1 MFPPPGYVGGTQLC
15 NSCAMDIDR
24 RQRIFGLALPIIGG
38 MVSQNLL
45 NIVDTAMVG
54 FLGDAALAAVGL
66 GGFVVFMCQALILGI
81 STGVQTS
88 AARRKGEGRVDRAAA
103 ILNTALVLV
112 LLVAPLMSLVL
123 IQLAEPVYPYLNS
136 DPAVIERG
144 VPYVEWR
151 LGAIVFVGMNFAF
164 RGYWNALDLSRIY
177 MTTLIFMHASN
188 IVLNYVL
195 IFGNFGAPALG
206 VTGAGMASAI
216 SMAIGTAIY
225 VFLGSRHILKSRFLR
240 GLATRSETISLIRIS
255 VPAGLQQLFFAAGL
269 TAMFWIIG
277 RIGTPE
283 LAAAN
288 VLVTV
293 LLFAIL
299 PGLGMGLACATLVGQ
314 ALGKRDP
321 ENAYQWA
328 FDVAKVTVVLLS
340 ILGLPMWLVPD
351 LVSSIFIHEDSTRAL
366 ARWPMRI
373 MGLTMPIEAVGFA
386 FMHGLLGAGDARRV
400 MRISIGTQWLLFL
413 PLAFLIGPFLGYGL
427 LGVWVWQGVTRAL
440 QAWLFLTMWRGRKW
454 QQIEV

>member
-1 MFPPPGYVGGTQLC
+1 MQQFPME
-15 NSCAMDIDR
+15 SAR
-24 RQRIFGLALPIIGG
+24 RERIFALALPIIGG

-66 GGFVVFMCQALILGI
+66 GGFIVFMCQALILGI

-88 AARRKGEGRVDRAAA
+88 AARRKGEGNPERAAA

-112 LLVAPLMSLVL
+112 LIVAPIFSLVL

-136 DPAVIERG
+136 DPEVIERG
-144 VPYVEWR
+144 VPYIEWR

-164 RGYWNALDLSRIY
+164 RGYWNALDLSKLY
-177 MTTLIFMHASN
+177 MKTLIFMHATN

-216 SMAIGTAIY
+216 SMAVGTVVY
-225 VFLGSRHILKSRFLR
+225 FYLGSRHIAEGCFLR
-240 GLATRSETISLIRIS
+240 CMASRAETASLVRVSIPS
-255 VPAGLQQLFFAAGL
+255 GVQQLFFAAGL
-269 TAMFWIIG
+269 VAMFWIIG
-277 RIGTPE
+277 RIGTPS

-299 PGLGMGLACATLVGQ
+299 PGLGLGLACATLVGQ
-314 ALGKRDP
+314 ALGSRDP
-321 ENAYQWA
+321 DDAYQWA
-328 FDVAKVTVVLLS
+328 FDVSKVTIILLT

-351 LVSSIFIHEDSTRAL
+351 LVSSIFIHEESTREL

-373 MGLTMPIEAVGFA
+373 MGLTMPIEAIGFA
-386 FMHGLLGAGDARRV
+386 FMHGMLGAGDARRV
-400 MRISIGTQWLLFL
+400 MFVSIGTQWLLFL
-413 PLAFLIGPFLGYGL
+413 PLAFVIGPMLGYGL
-427 LGVWVWQGVTRAL
+427 LGVWLWQGVTRTL
-440 QAWLFLTMWRGRKW
+440 QSALFLSMWRGRKW